1 MPLRYELEIIPYLCG
16 DIPDGVSH
24 CSFAWERGSKLFVT
38 EPEPVNAASRACFW
52 KQYLRQTATMYK
64 EGAELLPKDYA
75 FKVQSVKPG
84 SKAGQEK
91 RKTIGK
97 VHINLAQFCSESL
110 DAQPQEVML
119 HLKPVGKL
127 KVCIKATWLRNAR
140 VDADAMTEVTG
151 ASMYADSH
159 YDDDDEEGAG
169 GYGEGEGEEGY
180 GRHAEEEQDLSGFDP
195 ETGEPLH
202 RKSRRG
208 RRGAGDAGTSGQHG
222 GEDGEEDGEQQYDEE
237 GNPIP
242 RRSRRGARKG
252 GRRHRSRHGEGI
264 PEDGTFG
271 GEEGEEH
278 GGGDYGDPGGGGHG
292 EEGEGANA
300 AGGRRGRKG
309 PGSAASKGEGRA
321 KLKTYP
327 GSSQAPT
334 GPGGLQIEAGRQVH
348 KAGWR
353 DYLCCC
359 LPRRGPA
366 QDPLEGDSLLSKGR
380 LDSSAPVGPSGA
392 GGAGANGAGRR

>member
-38 EPEPVNAASRACFW
+38 EPAEVNAASHAVFW

-91 RKTIGK
+91 RKTVGK
-97 VHINLAQFCSESL
+97 VHINLAQFCSEAL

-119 HLKPVGKL
+119 HLKPAGKL

-151 ASMYADSH
+151 ASFYADSH
-159 YDDDDEEGAG
+159 YDDDEEGG
-169 GYGEGEGEEGY
+169 GEEGY
-180 GRHAEEEQDLSGFDP
+180 GEEGGRLAEEEQDLSGFDP
-195 ETGEPLH
+195 ETGEPVH

-208 RRGAGDAGTSGQHG
+208 RGGHGEASTSGQHG
-222 GEDGEEDGEQQYDEE
+222 EEGEEDQQYDED
-237 GNPIP
+237 GNPIL
-242 RRSRRGARKG
+242 RRNRRGRKG

-271 GEEGEEH
+271 DEAEGEH
-278 GGGDYGDPGGGGHG
+278 GGDEYGDPGGGEHG
-292 EEGEGANA
+292 EGGDGANGE
-300 AGGRRGRKG
+300 GGRRGRKG
-309 PGSAASKGEGRA
+309 PGSRASKGEGRP

-327 GSSQAPT
+327 GSAPPT

-359 LPRRGPA
+359 LPRRGPSE
-366 QDPLEGDSLLSKGR
+366 DPLEGDSLLNKGR
-380 LDSSAPVGPSGA
+380 LDSSAPA
-392 GGAGANGAGRR
+392 GGAGGGGGGGANGTSGGRR